1 MTLKP
6 NSLLVLLIAAALPFA
21 AVAAETKKD
30 APKASTVATVNGVKI
45 PQVRADAMLAEQKA
59 QGTADSPDLQKQV
72 KEELIRRE
80 LLAQEA
86 KKKGLDKKPE
96 IVGQMDL
103 AREAVL
109 VRAYL
114 QDFIKTHPVSE
125 EQIKKEYDN
134 IVKALGNKEYKAR
147 HVLVEKED
155 EAKAVIEKLK
165 KGEKMEDLAKAQSKD
180 PGSKDKGGDLGWAPP
195 ANYVK
200 PFADALTGLQKGKY
214 TETPVK
220 TDFGYHVILQEDV
233 RDMKLPSLEE
243 AKPGLQQRLQQQA
256 VQEQIADLRK
266 KAKVE

>member
-1 MTLKP
+1 MKRKAH
-6 NSLLVLLIAAALPFA
+6 SLLVLLIAAALP
-21 AVAAETKKD
+21 AVALSAADTKKD
-30 APKASTVATVNGVKI
+30 ASKPVATVNGVKI

-59 QGTADSPDLQKQV
+59 QGTADSPELEKQI
-72 KEELIRRE
+72 KEELVRRE
-80 LLAQEA
+80 VLAQEA

-96 IVGQMDL
+96 VVGQMDL

-114 QDFIKTHPVSE
+114 QDFIKTHPVSDD
-125 EQIKKEYDN
+125 QIKKEYDK
-134 IVKALGNKEYKAR
+134 IVKALGDKEYKAR
-147 HVLVEKED
+147 HILVEKED
-155 EAKAVIEKLK
+155 EAKAIIAKLK
-165 KGEKMEDLAKAQSKD
+165 KGDKFEDLAKADSKD
-180 PGSKDKGGDLGWAPP
+180 PGSKDKGGELGWAPP

-220 TDFGYHVILQEDV
+220 TDFGYHVILLEDV
-233 RDMKLPSLEE
+233 RDMKVPSLEE
-243 AKPGLQQRLQQQA
+243 AKAGLQQRLQQQA